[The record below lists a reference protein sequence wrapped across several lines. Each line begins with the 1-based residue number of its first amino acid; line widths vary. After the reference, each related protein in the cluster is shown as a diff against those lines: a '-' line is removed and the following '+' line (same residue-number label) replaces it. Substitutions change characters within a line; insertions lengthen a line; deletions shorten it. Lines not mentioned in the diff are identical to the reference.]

1 MHIYKIKMPDTP
13 FAGPSLLFIKHVECE
28 RIAHI
33 PERLDSD
40 TLLARGAL
48 ELIFVREYA
57 IFWNPVAEPNFWDP
71 RTAFIGNRNKFLQ
84 WRCDFETQ
92 TL

>member
-1 MHIYKIKMPDTP
+1 MQIYKIKMLDVT
-13 FAGPSLLFIKHVECE
+13 FAGPSLLSIKHVECE

-33 PERLDSD
+33 PKRLDGD

-57 IFWNPVAEPNFWDP
+57 IF
-71 RTAFIGNRNKFLQ
+71 
-84 WRCDFETQ
+84 
-92 TL
+92 